1 MAPGC
6 VNILMHHGGAFS
18 KEGALTYEGGEVSL
32 FRNIEKQAMSY
43 FNVVQLAASLGF
55 KEGDNLFY
63 VIPGRT
69 LDEAGID
76 HLKDDTSV
84 SEMLKFANQT
94 NFLEVYIQHNE
105 HSGSG
110 YPTAGYCIQQ
120 DNVAKVNLQLY
131 SYGVNLYVF
140 KLIKFYSHRILAG
153 RLQGETF

>member
-6 VNILMHHGGAFS
+6 VNILMHHGSAFS
-18 KEGALTYEGGEVSL
+18 NEGVLTYEGGEVSL
-32 FRNIEKQAMSY
+32 FQNIEKQAMSY

-55 KEGDNLFY
+55 KDGDNLFY
-63 VIPGRT
+63 AILGRT

-76 HLKDDTSV
+76 HLKDDTSI

-94 NFLEVYIQHNE
+94 NFLEVYSQHNE

-120 DNVAKVNLQLY
+120 DSVAKVNLQLY
-131 SYGVNLYVF
+131 SHGVNLYVF
-140 KLIKFYSHRILAG
+140 KLIKFYSHRILAD